1 MTLTPQVDVGSD
13 EAWVLLV
20 PHQLQLVLPWDN
32 EEDEALRALLAAESS
47 SSLLAAAAPRAQDRD
62 WAQAAAGFATL
73 RTAAE
78 LQHRFLL
85 LKLEPSRDT
94 ASGKPFDSPAWF
106 PLPAAPLPAA
116 AKAALVWE
124 LQVQVRGGDGNG
136 LLLDDLAL
144 SFEAGTDVLAG
155 DVLAILLPSILSAP
169 TLLAEPLRDQ
179 SGGRWQVVT
188 RGTSSLALSLLV
200 HEASIY

>member
-1 MTLTPQVDVGSD
+1 MTVRGSGVDMTLTPQVDVWSD

-20 PHQLQLVLPWDN
+20 PHQLQLVLPWDK
-32 EEDEALRALLAAESS
+32 EEDEALRAAF
-47 SSLLAAAAPRAQDRD
+47 AAAAPRAKDRD

-85 LKLEPSRDT
+85 LKLQPSREM
-94 ASGKPFDSPAWF
+94 AAGKPFDSPAWL
-106 PLPAAPLPAA
+106 PLPAAPAA
-116 AKAALVWE
+116 RAALVWE

-136 LLLDDLAL
+136 QLLDDLAL

-155 DVLAILLPSILSAP
+155 DVLAMVLPAVESAP

-188 RGTSSLALSLLV
+188 QFDIFKYMDLRHVLTSP
-200 HEASIY
+200 

>member
-20 PHQLQLVLPWDN
+20 PHQLQLVLPWDK
-32 EEDEALRALLAAESS
+32 EEDEALRALFAASSS

-85 LKLEPSRDT
+85 LKLEPSRYT
-94 ASGKPFDSPAWF
+94 ASGKPFDSPAWL
-106 PLPAAPLPAA
+106 PLPAAPAA
-116 AKAALVWE
+116 RATLVWE

-136 LLLDDLAL
+136 QHLDDLAL

-155 DVLAILLPSILSAP
+155 DVLAILLPAVLSAP
-169 TLLAEPLRDQ
+169 TLLAEPLGDQ

-188 RGTSSLALSLLV
+188 RVTSSLALNLLV
-200 HEASIY
+200 YEASIY